1 MHEQLMGNA
10 QLHQR
15 LRFSYG
21 RWGFNRRMLKTACP
35 VVWEGLRAQSR
46 RPDPIKKGR
55 EAIFSHLLTHYRFY
69 SFILVRLL

>member
-46 RPDPIKKGR
+46 RPDPITMGYICRSDKPHFFTPPDPLPQIDR
-55 EAIFSHLLTHYRFY
+55 
-69 SFILVRLL
+69 